1 MANQFG
7 GEWTEIKIRVFK
19 KYLYAYMQ
27 IMKDKPWKLI
37 YFDGFAGSGD
47 IQTKEE
53 TQKVIEG
60 TARHVLNFNDPR
72 EFDLYY
78 FVEKNVDNAKYLQRI
93 INNEFSEKVSK
104 SWVQGGEDCNN
115 KLVDMANF
123 LRSEKGK
130 NYKAIAFI
138 DPYGMQVKW
147 ETLKSLKGLGI
158 DLWILVPT
166 GIGIN
171 RMLTKHKK
179 SPAKWFEVLG
189 DFFGLNSHDIEQHFY
204 VKEQQMN
211 LFGEEKYNKTDNAVQ
226 KAAGLYVERLKSI
239 FKFVSNPMPLKNSNN
254 TIMFHFIAASN
265 VAVAVKIA
273 NDIIKKEI

>member
-47 IQTKEE
+47 IQTQKETKE
-53 TQKVIEG
+53 VIQG
-60 TARHVLNFNDPR
+60 TARHVLNFNNPR
-72 EFDLYY
+72 EFDFYY
-78 FVEKNVDNAKYLQRI
+78 FVEKDLDNAQLLQRI
-93 INNEFSEKVSK
+93 INKEFPALIDK
-104 SWVQGGEDCNN
+104 SAVAGGDDCNK
-115 KLVDMANF
+115 KLKDMAGF
-123 LRSEKGK
+123 LKSTKGK

-147 ETLKSLKGLGI
+147 SALESLKSLGV

-171 RMLTKHKK
+171 RLLKRKEK
-179 SPAKWFEVLG
+179 SGQIWFETLG
-189 DFFGLNSHDIEQHFY
+189 DFFGLDPKEIEDKFY
-204 VKEQQMN
+204 YKDPQMD
-211 LFGEEKYNKTDNAVQ
+211 LFDDRKFKKIENAVGV
-226 KAAGLYVERLKSI
+226 AANLYQERLKTI
-239 FKFVSNPMPLKNSNN
+239 FKYVSDPLPLRNSMNAVL
-254 TIMFHFIAASN
+254 FHFMAASN
-265 VAVAVKIA
+265 VPVAVKIA
-273 NDIIKKEI
+273 NDIINKEI

>member
-19 KYLYAYMQ
+19 KYLSAYMQ

-47 IQTKEE
+47 IQTKKE
-53 TQKVIEG
+53 TEKVIEG
-60 TARHVLNFNDPR
+60 TARHVLS
-72 EFDLYY
+72 FDESRKFDFYY
-78 FVEKNVDNAKYLQRI
+78 FVEKNLDNAQLLQSI
-93 INNEFSEKVSK
+93 INKEYPGLIDK
-104 SWVQGGEDCNN
+104 SVVAGGDDCNQ
-115 KLVDMANF
+115 KLIDMANF
-123 LRSEKGK
+123 MQSPKGK

-147 ETLKSLKGLGI
+147 SALESLKNRNV

-171 RMLTKHKK
+171 RLLKK
-179 SPAKWFEVLG
+179 SEKSRQVCFETLG
-189 DFFGLNSHDIEQHFY
+189 NFFGLEPNEIETRFY
-204 VKEQQMN
+204 YEDPQTV
-211 LFGEEKYNKTDNAVQ
+211 LFGNRKFKKIGNAVEV
-226 KAAGLYVERLKSI
+226 AANLYQERLKGI
-239 FKFVSNPMPLKNSNN
+239 FKFVSDPLPLRNSTN
-254 TIMFHFIAASN
+254 TILFHFMAASK
-265 VAVAVKIA
+265 VPVAVKIA